1 MVIHK
6 PLFPLLRSHCSPN
19 PPTPPPLKG
28 NRREQFSL
36 ECMHW
41 EIQWCHVYLLHPWR
55 LTCIF
60 VCTFWHPHFWF
71 CNVPMSTS
79 LKHCTREILVLVYHM
94 REERLE
100 LCKFKFSTVK
110 AFFGR
115 CDSPVKMSHAS
126 FPPTTNNLTV
136 FLLAQFDEDFLDFW
150 EEEKISVVALTIFN
164 VTMLSLW

>member
-1 MVIHK
+1 MYCI
-6 PLFPLLRSHCSPN
+6 
-19 PPTPPPLKG
+19 
-28 NRREQFSL
+28 
-36 ECMHW
+36 
-41 EIQWCHVYLLHPWR
+41 PWR
-55 LTCIF
+55 LTCMF

-71 CNVPMSTS
+71 HNVPMSTS

-100 LCKFKFSTVK
+100 LCKFKFSTMK

-150 EEEKISVVALTIFN
+150 EEEKNSVVALTIFN
-164 VTMLSLW
+164 YLMLLWYHYDKLFFKSLNEKYGKDWWLLSLSS